1 MAIIK
6 VEGIED
12 IKYLDEMV
20 NKGSFGE
27 IYPFSDD
34 TGKETGNNELLI
46 VSKELSKFIEAIEN
60 GNDRFFL

>member
-6 VEGIED
+6 VDGIED
-12 IKYLDEMV
+12 IKYSDKMV

-34 TGKETGNNELLI
+34 TYFKKLNR
-46 VSKELSKFIEAIEN
+46 S
-60 GNDRFFL
+60 